1 LNSKPYYQL
10 SEGTPMIGNNLAR
23 LTGSK
28 RNLLALLASSALFT
42 AGCANMATTAP
53 DANPF
58 SSAATLSGN
67 IHGGSQ
73 PVVNAAVTLYY
84 AGQKGSS
91 GFPVTIAA
99 TTTTD
104 ANGNF
109 TFVKDPTDGDSGSGN
124 MYSCPL
130 HSTVASPLVY
140 VIAAGGN
147 TAGNISGPS
156 NSGAAFIGVFGSCT
170 APATASTQLFLN
182 EVTTVA
188 TMAVMQQFFDPV
200 SEGIVADGT
209 GQQYNV
215 LNNVTNTINLLVN
228 SASGA
233 VVPSTILKAPTSA
246 GHFISRSVQVT
257 ATPEST
263 KINLLANI
271 LSTCINQATVAGC
284 SPLFTAA
291 VPGNSS
297 YTSNFQ
303 DGAFPA
309 ATDTLQA
316 IYYLLTNPS
325 NGSTANLA
333 TTFGLAPGAGAP
345 YQPALATQP
354 TDWTIA
360 INYASTGGLCGT
372 SSAGGGGFIDT
383 PSDIA
388 IDATNNVWIA
398 NSKTGTGNL
407 SELSFAGVPTTCIL
421 LGSGGLQGVTID
433 SANATSTGGGNIWV
447 GSGTNMYRFTPTTFA
462 TSTYP
467 VAVAPLAVGADG
479 LGNVYFTSAATTS
492 LYQLPL
498 AASTTG
504 VVPLQIS
511 NSVGT
516 APIRLMPD
524 FQGKTVQSNILVSSG
539 SNFVSKVSPGAGGLN
554 GFVTT
559 PITTSG
565 NSYGLSLGPDN
576 SLYVSALD
584 TGAITGLLAGTG
596 SVYTTA
602 VNGFPFTA
610 ATAGIAAPTS
620 ISVDG
625 RANVWI
631 PNNTNGTDASSNP
644 AGSVSYIARDATALS
659 PATGFQKNT
668 TYLNS
673 GRALAVDQAGNVWV
687 AGDGNSYITE
697 IVGAGVPLFQPY
709 AAGLAVGRFQTIP

>member
-1 LNSKPYYQL
+1 
-10 SEGTPMIGNNLAR
+10 MIGNNFAR

-28 RNLLALLASSALFT
+28 RNLLALLASSAIFT
-42 AGCANMATTAP
+42 AGCNNMATTAP

-58 SSAATLSGN
+58 SSAATLSGK

-73 PVVNAAVTLYY
+73 PVVNATVTLYY

-109 TFVKDPTDGDSGSGN
+109 TFIKDPTNGNVDSGN
-124 MYSCPL
+124 TYSCPL
-130 HSTVASPLVY
+130 STTVASPLVY
-140 VIAAGGN
+140 VISSGGN
-147 TAGNISGPS
+147 TAGNTAGPS
-156 NSGAAFIGVFGSCT
+156 NSGAAFIGVYGSCNNLS
-170 APATASTQLFLN
+170 ASNQLFLN

-188 TMAVMQQFFDPV
+188 TLAVMQQFFDPI

-215 LNNVTNTINLLVN
+215 LNNAPNTINLLAN
-228 SASGA
+228 TTTGQ
-233 VVPSTILKAPTSA
+233 VVPTTVLKAPVV
-246 GHFISRSVQVT
+246 GHLINRAVQVT
-257 ATPEST
+257 ATSEST

-271 LSTCINQATVAGC
+271 MSTCINQATVTGC
-284 SPLFTAA
+284 APLFAAA
-291 VPGNSS
+291 VPGNAG
-297 YTSNFQ
+297 YTNNFG
-303 DGAFPA
+303 DGQFPA
-309 ATDTLQA
+309 AVDTLQA
-316 IYYLLTNPS
+316 MYYLLTNPS
-325 NGSTANLA
+325 NGSTTNMA
-333 TTFGLAPGAGAP
+333 TTFGLAPGTGAP

-360 INYASTGGLCGT
+360 INYASTGGTCGT
-372 SSAGGGGFIDT
+372 TTGGAGGFISS

-388 IDATNNVWIA
+388 IDYQNNVWIA
-398 NSKTGTGNL
+398 NSQATSGNL
-407 SELSFAGVPTTCIL
+407 SELSWAGIPTTCVA

-433 SANATSTGGGNIWV
+433 SANATSSGGNIWV
-447 GSGTNMYRFTPTTFA
+447 GSGTNMYRFNPVSN
-462 TSTYP
+462 TS
-467 VAVAPLAVGADG
+467 VAYSVGVTPLAVGADG

-498 AASTTG
+498 AATTTG
-504 VVPLQIS
+504 VAPVQIS
-511 NSVGT
+511 NTVGSN
-516 APIRLMPD
+516 PIRLMPD
-524 FQGKTVQSNILVSSG
+524 FQGRTTASNIFVSSG
-539 SNFVSKVSPGAGGLN
+539 APFVSKVSPGSGTGPLGG
-554 GFVTT
+554 FTTT

-576 SLYVSALD
+576 SLYVSAID

-596 SVYTTA
+596 GVYTTA
-602 VNGFPFTA
+602 VNSNYPFTA

-620 ISVDG
+620 ISIDG

-631 PNNTNGTDASSNP
+631 PNNTNGTDANSNP
-644 AGSVSYIARDATALS
+644 AGSISYISRDATPLS
-659 PATGFQKNT
+659 PATGFQKDP

-673 GRALAVDQAGNVWV
+673 SRALAVDQAGNVWV
-687 AGDGNSYITE
+687 AGDGNNFITE

-709 AAGLAVGRFQTIP
+709 AAGIAVGRFQSIP